1 MSKPQ
6 RSLRL
11 EKRSSRSLEVLSGA
25 PGEIFF
31 DNDNGTLRVY
41 TDNAGDSIIMANRQ
55 WVTENTFDGNYNNLT
70 NVPAGLSNFAN
81 DANFATETFVSNA
94 IAAVAA
100 VDLTGLGLATE
111 TYVDDAIAAVAA
123 VDLTGLATETFV
135 GTAINNLVNSAP
147 AALDTLNELSVALN
161 NDANFATTVTTALGL
176 KVDSSSLATVATS
189 GSYSDLTGTPV
200 LEAVATSGSYSDLT
214 GTPVLEAVATSGS
227 YNDLTDTPTLAAVA
241 TSGSY
246 SDLTGNIT
254 AGTIDAGADITTVG
268 NITAS
273 TTIVLN
279 GATTGQPGGSGQPL
293 TINQYDNITTTY
305 GGIAPGNRS
314 SITRYNAGDG
324 INIVATDTVNIAG
337 GSNARMLSN
346 GTITLSATGDQF
358 NPGTI
363 ELSANNSTKLSTDDL
378 GIWVNGQISRTFQ
391 EVNITASPVNLNG
404 EVYKD
409 IVIVNN
415 SVGNYTLNINS
426 SSGTFVNNRKYQF
439 TVLDTISGSNGLTA
453 ITVDGGSSLS
463 LSWND
468 GSSTRPSTNGIVLY
482 TIELWYR
489 TAGSLCKVTVS

>member
-81 DANFATETFVSNA
+81 DANFATETFVGNA
-94 IAAVAA
+94 IAAIPPT
-100 VDLTGLGLATE
+100 DLTGLATE
-111 TYVDDAIAAVAA
+111 TYVDDAVAAVAA

-135 GTAINNLVNSAP
+135 GTAISNLVNSAP

-200 LEAVATSGSYSDLT
+200 LEAVATSGSY
-214 GTPVLEAVATSGS
+214 
-227 YNDLTDTPTLAAVA
+227 NDLTDTPTLAAVA

-246 SDLTGNIT
+246 SDLTG
-254 AGTIDAGADITTVG
+254 D
-268 NITAS
+268 ITAS
-273 TTIVLN
+273 TTITL
-279 GATTGQPGGSGQPL
+279 GIGGGQPL
-293 TINQYDNITTTY
+293 TINQYEDITTTY
-305 GGIAPGNRS
+305 GGIAPGYKA

-324 INIVATDTVNIAG
+324 INIVASDTVNLAG
-337 GSNARMLSN
+337 GNNARILSN
-346 GTITLSATGDQF
+346 GPITLSATGDQF
-358 NPGTI
+358 NPGPIT
-363 ELSANNSTKLSTDDL
+363 LSSADGVIVQNGPFRLPSFTTTEKNALAA
-378 GIWVNGQISRTFQ
+378 VNGDMIYDS
-391 EVNITASPVNLNG
+391 
-404 EVYKD
+404 
-409 IVIVNN
+409 
-415 SVGNYTLNINS
+415 TLNKAQVYEN
-426 SSGTFVNNRKYQF
+426 
-439 TVLDTISGSNGLTA
+439 GSW
-453 ITVDGGSSLS
+453 VSL
-463 LSWND
+463 
-468 GSSTRPSTNGIVLY
+468 V
-482 TIELWYR
+482 
-489 TAGSLCKVTVS
+489 